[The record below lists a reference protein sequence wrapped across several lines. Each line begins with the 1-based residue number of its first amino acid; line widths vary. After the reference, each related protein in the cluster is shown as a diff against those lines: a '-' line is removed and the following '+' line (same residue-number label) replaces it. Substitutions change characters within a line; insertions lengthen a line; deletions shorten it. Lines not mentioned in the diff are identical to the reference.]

1 MHSLGT
7 GGGKPKLF
15 PVMINNVFDAWWTMI
30 VTMTTVGYGGKYPRR
45 ALGKGLAI
53 VAAMLGSFY
62 LAMPLTI
69 IGTQFYDVY
78 QQIEE
83 EELEDKAKRK
93 EIFREKT
100 EEEERIAKAQS
111 TGHLNLK
118 AMVKLKAIVQHK
130 RRMKK
135 ENISDEE
142 KAMLESYI
150 TEAGAVRRGNFQI
163 ELFLQS
169 HFKLMMLISRKFY
182 RDFDENGPR
191 RLDNFTS

>member
-1 MHSLGT
+1 MGLGT

-45 ALGKGLAI
+45 ALGKGLAMI
-53 VAAMLGSFY
+53 AAMLGSFY

-83 EELEDKAKRK
+83 EELENMAKSD
-93 EIFREKT
+93 
-100 EEEERIAKAQS
+100 S
-111 TGHLNLK
+111 TAHLNLN
-118 AMVKLKAIVQHK
+118 AMVKLKAMVQHK

-135 ENISDEE
+135 EIVSDEE
-142 KAMLESYI
+142 RNMLESYI
-150 TEAGAVRRGNFQI
+150 TEAGAVRRGNFQT